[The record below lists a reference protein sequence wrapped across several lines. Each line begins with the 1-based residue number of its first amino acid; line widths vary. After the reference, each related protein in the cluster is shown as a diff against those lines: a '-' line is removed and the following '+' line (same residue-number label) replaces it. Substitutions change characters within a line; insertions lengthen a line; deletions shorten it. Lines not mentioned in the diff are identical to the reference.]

1 MIYTIA
7 PDQSLQWTHR
17 TMNFP
22 EVSSIEILN
31 NSIMAKAACLLTYS
45 SFFLFFFLQFDNP
58 VYEASDGELYY
69 QKNGEVEHQ
78 YTVFRETHEND
89 TKVSSIHMPKHIMKW
104 QFKLKIWVED
114 PVGSWEPCSPP
125 LPKEDWGKCLNSC
138 LLAPFPIVFLD
149 PLLQIEN
156 RICFAFT
163 SSRNSH
169 LGLS

>member
-31 NSIMAKAACLLTYS
+31 NSIKLLVFLPIQG
-45 SFFLFFFLQFDNP
+45 FFFVFFLQFDNP

-89 TKVSSIHMPKHIMKW
+89 TKVSSIHMPKHR
-104 QFKLKIWVED
+104 L
-114 PVGSWEPCSPP
+114 
-125 LPKEDWGKCLNSC
+125 
-138 LLAPFPIVFLD
+138 
-149 PLLQIEN
+149 
-156 RICFAFT
+156 
-163 SSRNSH
+163 
-169 LGLS
+169 